1 MNKKAAMDRR
11 DRWKGRLTVR
21 VMGGSPERFF
31 NLCSFHGIF
40 LEYLEQKENGIF
52 FFMEAK
58 EFFRA
63 GRLAKKAGVKLCI
76 TENRGLPFWLR
87 RSRKRIAFYA
97 GILLCLGLLYVSSLF
112 IWDIHME
119 GNLKYT
125 DSTLLR
131 FLEEQGYTHGMAK
144 SGIFCEDIEK
154 AIRNRYNDITWVSAE
169 IRGNRL
175 IIRIKENE
183 LTEPEGEASPAAAA
197 GDVTAKK
204 SGKVVSVITRSGTP
218 KVHTGDEVEAGQL
231 LISGTLEIF
240 DEGGNLLKTESVQA
254 DGDIIASTVYHY
266 EEELPFATS
275 AKHYTGEEKSRRY
288 LWLFGKRVFLP
299 GGKDHYDLSDQ
310 VDSYETLHLWE
321 NFYLPLGFG
330 SVTFREYREAVLVLP
345 PEKAKS
351 EAEKRFEKYCE
362 ELAVSGVTIRD
373 ASCTV
378 DMDADSCTVTG
389 TIHAEESI
397 GK

>member
-1 MNKKAAMDRR
+1 MDRG

-21 VMGGSPERFF
+21 VTGGSPERFF
-31 NLCSFHGIF
+31 NLCSFHGIL
-40 LEYLEQKENGIF
+40 LEYLEQTESGISF
-52 FFMEAK
+52 YMEAG

-63 GRLAKKAGVKLCI
+63 GRLAKKAGVKLRI
-76 TENRGLPFWLR
+76 TEKRGIPFWLR
-87 RSRKRIAFYA
+87 RSRKRTAFYA

-125 DSTLLR
+125 DSTLLC

-169 IRGNRL
+169 ITGNRL
-175 IIRIKENE
+175 IVQIKENE
-183 LTEPEGEASPAAAA
+183 LTEPEGETFPAVTT

-204 SGKVVSVITRSGTP
+204 SGKVVSVITRAGTP
-218 KVHTGDEVEAGQL
+218 KVHTGDEVEAGQI
-231 LISGTLEIF
+231 LISGTLDIL
-240 DEGGNLLKTESVQA
+240 DEGGNLLKTESVRA
-254 DGDIIASTVYHY
+254 DGDVIAATVYHY
-266 EEELPFATS
+266 EEELPFAS
-275 AKHYTGEEKSRRY
+275 PVKHYTGEEKIRRY
-288 LWLFGKRVFLP
+288 FWLFGKQVFLP

-310 VDSYETLHLWE
+310 VDSYETLHLWG

-330 SVTFREYREAVLVLP
+330 SVTSREYQEAVLVLP
-345 PEKAKS
+345 PEKAKA

-362 ELAVSGVTIRD
+362 ELAASGVTVKD

-378 DMDADSCTVTG
+378 ETDGDSCTVTG
-389 TIHAEESI
+389 TVHAEEAI